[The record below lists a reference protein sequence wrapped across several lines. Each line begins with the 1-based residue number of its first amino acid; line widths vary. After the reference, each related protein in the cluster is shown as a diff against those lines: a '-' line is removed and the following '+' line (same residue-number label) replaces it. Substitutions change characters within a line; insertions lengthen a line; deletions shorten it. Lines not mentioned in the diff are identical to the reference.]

1 VGFGAEVAPEVMA
14 GSEAGDE
21 AGMARWGKGA
31 KEAGESGR
39 SREVWVAA
47 RARAEAGGGTGG
59 MGGRGGGKGC
69 ENVPPPH
76 SQQKFVGCKSI
87 QVYFSHASEGESA
100 EPNHS
105 QRLKPTAHC

>member
-1 VGFGAEVAPEVMA
+1 VGQGGEGGGGEWTKPGGLG
-14 GSEAGDE
+14 GSE
-21 AGMARWGKGA
+21 
-31 KEAGESGR
+31 GEGGGGG
-39 SREVWVAA
+39 
-47 RARAEAGGGTGG
+47 EAGGGTGG